1 MSKSRGKSQR
11 IGGKEAGQEAA
22 KPAEADEL
30 WSGPAAQRFIAAIA
44 AVAVLAYLALFF
56 GQALAPNAA
65 LSRFTLFFYVLTP
78 DDLAKDWVE
87 GSWRNFVLV
96 DRWPLA
102 LVALVLSGV
111 ALVVGS
117 LGLRM
122 SRALRKAMLLDRC
135 VLGMGLG
142 LQLLSLLAL
151 LGGLL
156 GTGFGIFHFLIKL
169 IVFAIC
175 WFGVMSALQRFYKQ
189 SPLPGMRLRP
199 PPVQVLAENLAHRTL
214 LVKVVES
221 LLIYAVA
228 FLSAA
233 IILGAMLPPWDFD
246 VREYHLQVPKEWS
259 QKGRIAFLP
268 HNIYGNMPLGA
279 EMHAYGA
286 MQLIQP
292 WSTPRYC
299 WWGAL
304 AGKLMMAFYGPLTAL
319 LLYCAGRRFWSSLA
333 GLSAAVVY
341 LSNPWVI
348 HACVNGLNE
357 SALGFYL
364 MAALYAALLGG
375 KGRPCAG
382 LSGFLAGAAASIK
395 YTGMVFVAFPLGLL
409 MIWYGARWLGRWHDP
424 RSPQKLRWRPHA
436 AIFLVMMLLSCGLW
450 YGKNLAF
457 TGNPVYPLM
466 GSVFGGTTRT
476 PEKTARWNQAH
487 RPPPYMIEEL
497 AKSAARLGWKDQFQS
512 PLMVPLTALG
522 IVALVVTS
530 RNRHAAAA
538 STQHSALYTPHSRHV
553 LTVTTV
559 LLLYFLA
566 VWWLFTHRL
575 ERFLIPAIPL
585 AALLGGAGVEF
596 ARGKPLRF
604 VVAGLM
610 VIGLTYNLLLAA
622 SPLVGDNRWFVSLE
636 RLRTDEPKTDQD
648 QSRVKAAIRWLN
660 EHAKPDEAVLCVGE
674 AAVFDLEMTVFYNTC
689 FDDCLLVNWT
699 QNKTA
704 AERKEE
710 LRTRKIAFVYYDEQE
725 IKRYQSDKN
734 YGYDP
739 RFSATL
745 LEDLVSQGVLKPPL
759 PSAPPA
765 IYPVAP

>member
-1 MSKSRGKSQR
+1 MSKSRGKSQPF
-11 IGGKEAGQEAA
+11 GGQAAGQKAV

-30 WSGPAAQRFIAAIA
+30 WSSPTAQRIIAAIA
-44 AVAVLAYLALFF
+44 AVAVLAYLVLFF
-56 GQALAPNAA
+56 AQEVAPSAA
-65 LSRFTLFFYVLTP
+65 LSRWSLFFYLLTP

-87 GSWRNFVLV
+87 GSWRNFVLH
-96 DRWPLA
+96 DRWPLVLIA
-102 LVALVLSGV
+102 IVLSGV

-117 LGLRM
+117 GGLWM
-122 SRALRKAMLLDRC
+122 SCALRKTMFLDRY
-135 VLGMGLG
+135 VLGLGIG

-156 GTGFGIFHFLIKL
+156 GTGFGILPFLIKL
-169 IVFAIC
+169 IVYFTC
-175 WFGVMSALQRFYKQ
+175 WFGMLWVLRRITKQPTLSRTGLQ
-189 SPLPGMRLRP
+189 P
-199 PPVQVLAENLAHRTL
+199 PPFRILTENIARRTL

-221 LLIYAVA
+221 LLIYVVA
-228 FLSAA
+228 FLSVA

-259 QKGRIAFLP
+259 HQEQIAFLP

-286 MQLIQP
+286 MQIIQP
-292 WSTPRYC
+292 WSTPRYW

-304 AGKLMMAFYGPLTAL
+304 TGKLMMALYGPLTAL

-341 LSNPWVI
+341 VSNPWVI

-357 SALGFYL
+357 SAMGFYL

-382 LSGFLAGAAASIK
+382 LAGFFAGAAAAIK

-409 MIWYGARWLGRWHDP
+409 MIWYGARWVGRWHDP

-466 GSVFGGTTRT
+466 GSVFGGATRT

-487 RPPPYMIEEL
+487 RPPPYTIVEF
-497 AKSAARLGWKDQFQS
+497 AKSAASVGWKDQFQS
-512 PLMVPLTALG
+512 PLMVPFTALG

-530 RNRHAAAA
+530 RHRHAAAA
-538 STQHSALYTPHSRHV
+538 STLHSALYTPHSLHV
-553 LTVTTV
+553 LTVSTI

-575 ERFLIPAIPL
+575 ERFLVPAIPL
-585 AALLGGAGVEF
+585 AALLAGAGVEF

-610 VIGLTYNLLLAA
+610 VIGLTYNLLMAA
-622 SPLVGDNRWFVSLE
+622 SPLV
-636 RLRTDEPKTDQD
+636 
-648 QSRVKAAIRWLN
+648 
-660 EHAKPDEAVLCVGE
+660 
-674 AAVFDLEMTVFYNTC
+674 
-689 FDDCLLVNWT
+689 
-699 QNKTA
+699 
-704 AERKEE
+704 
-710 LRTRKIAFVYYDEQE
+710 
-725 IKRYQSDKN
+725 
-734 YGYDP
+734 
-739 RFSATL
+739 
-745 LEDLVSQGVLKPPL
+745 
-759 PSAPPA
+759 
-765 IYPVAP
+765 

>member
-1 MSKSRGKSQR
+1 VSKSSGKSQR
-11 IGGKEAGQEAA
+11 SGGNEAGRKTAKAA
-22 KPAEADEL
+22 EENTL
-30 WSGPAAQRFIAAIA
+30 WSSPFAQWAIA
-44 AVAVLAYLALFF
+44 AAAGLAILAYLALFF
-56 GQALAPNAA
+56 TQNLAPNAA
-65 LSRFTLFFYVLTP
+65 LSRFSLFFYLLTP

-102 LVALVLSGV
+102 LVAIVLSGV

-117 LGLRM
+117 MGLWM
-122 SRALRKAMLLDRC
+122 SRALRKTMLLDRYI
-135 VLGMGLG
+135 LGLGLG

-151 LGGLL
+151 FGGLL
-156 GTGFGIFHFLIKL
+156 GTGFGILPFLIKL
-169 IVFAIC
+169 TVYFIC
-175 WFGVMSALQRFYKQ
+175 WFGMFWVLRRITRQP
-189 SPLPGMRLRP
+189 PLPQTRLQP
-199 PPVQVLAENLAHRTL
+199 PPFRIPTENLAHRTL
-214 LVKVVES
+214 LVKIVES
-221 LLIYAVA
+221 LLIYAIA
-228 FLSAA
+228 FLSVA

-259 QKGRIAFLP
+259 QQGQITFLP
-268 HNIYGNMPLGA
+268 HNVYGNMPLGA

-292 WSTPRYC
+292 SSTPRYW

-304 AGKLMMAFYGPLTAL
+304 AGKLMMALYGPLTAL
-319 LLYCAGRRFWSSLA
+319 LLYCAGRRFWSNLA
-333 GLSAAVVY
+333 GLTAAVVY

-382 LSGFLAGAAASIK
+382 LSGFFAGAAASIK
-395 YTGMVFVAFPLGLL
+395 YTGVVFVVFPLGLL
-409 MIWYGARWLGRWHDP
+409 MIWNGTRWLGRWHDP

-466 GSVFGGTTRT
+466 GSILGGATRT
-476 PEKTARWNQAH
+476 PEKTERWNRAH
-487 RPPPYMIEEL
+487 KPPAYTIKEL
-497 AKSAARLGWKDQFQS
+497 AKSAVSLGWKDQFQS
-512 PLMVPLTALG
+512 PLMVPLTGLG
-522 IVALVVTS
+522 IVALAIAA
-530 RNRHAAAA
+530 RNRNRKIAA
-538 STQHSALYTPHSRHV
+538 SSTLHPALYTLHSIHV
-553 LTVTTV
+553 LAVSTIFV
-559 LLLYFLA
+559 LFFLA
-566 VWWLFTHRL
+566 AWWLFTHRL
-575 ERFLIPAIPL
+575 ERFLVPAIPL
-585 AALLGGAGVEF
+585 AALLAGAGVEF
-596 ARGKPLRF
+596 ARGKPLRY

-610 VIGLTYNLLLAA
+610 VSGLTYNLLMAA

-648 QSRVKAAIRWLN
+648 PSRVKAAIRWLN

-674 AAVFDLEMTVFYNTC
+674 AAVFDLEMPVFYNTC

-699 QNKTA
+699 ENKTP
-704 AERKEE
+704 AERTEE
-710 LRTRKIAFVYYDEQE
+710 LRSRKIAYVYFDEAE
-725 IKRYQSDKN
+725 IKRYRSNNN
-734 YGYDP
+734 YGFDQP
-739 RFSATL
+739 RGASA
-745 LEDLVSQGVLKPPL
+745 
-759 PSAPPA
+759 A
-765 IYPVAP
+765 VA